1 MCSERHVYPWLWLL
15 APLCGIEP
23 WGTKLHPE
31 LFKYIQNLKLHYFLT
46 HQFKRVFWVLCGS
59 TKCSPT
65 QYAPFSSIL
74 CTLHTQ
80 YATRGAYCVGSVH
93 MLFQWSSEG
102 TQYALLENMSR
113 GMFAF
118 LSNFPLDIH
127 LSILRT
133 LCLEPCPPHNC
144 IIVVFNP
151 HQHLASFS
159 TWNQPLETVVR
170 KNGETPGVKCRN
182 VMNLYESRTPWTFV
196 NAIPVPLEYMIWL
209 PL

>member
-1 MCSERHVYPWLWLL
+1 MEKRNSGTASYVGPQN
-15 APLCGIEP
+15 APLHNMLLLVAYCVPCIHNMLR
-23 WGTKLHPE
+23 W
-31 LFKYIQNLKLHYFLT
+31 
-46 HQFKRVFWVLCGS
+46 
-59 TKCSPT
+59 
-65 QYAPFSSIL
+65 SIL

-118 LSNFPLDIH
+118 LSNCPVDIH

-133 LCLEPCPPHNC
+133 LCLKQCPHHNC

-151 HQHLASFS
+151 HQQHFRD
-159 TWNQPLETVVR
+159 VVSKFGFFPDMKSIFGNR
-170 KNGETPGVKCRN
+170 SKEKWGSAGG
-182 VMNLYESRTPWTFV
+182 
-196 NAIPVPLEYMIWL
+196 
-209 PL
+209 